1 MKLSLESYVLREK
14 FGDLEGL
21 RLIRDAGFDCVDMS
35 YYWTA
40 EGSELLGEGYCEYAR
55 GLRKHLDAIGLEC
68 NQAHAPFDLRYG
80 EEFDCANPRYR
91 AIVRSIESASIL
103 GAKAIIVHSIWHPAD
118 GRIVFDRE
126 YNLKFY
132 QSLLPFCE
140 KFGICVAVENLFA
153 HDKKRKYHAG
163 LLGTPAELLAFI
175 RDLNSPYFVGCVDV
189 GHAALTGN
197 EPEDFLRGMDE
208 TLLKAVHVQDGD
220 FLADRHVLPF
230 LGDFRWA
237 EIMKALKEKHYE
249 GELTFEI
256 FKYLSGFP
264 KEMLPEALRL
274 AERCGRYLIS
284 LFDRA

>member
-21 RLIRDAGFDCVDMS
+21 RLIKDTGFDCVDMS

-40 EGSELLGEGYCEYAR
+40 DDSPLLGEGYCEYAR
-55 GLRKHLDAIGLEC
+55 GLRKHLDAMGLAC

-80 EEFDCANPRYR
+80 EAFDCENPHYR
-91 AIVRSIESASIL
+91 AIVRAIESASIL
-103 GAKAIIVHSIWHPAD
+103 GAKAIIVHLIGHHAD
-118 GRIVFDRE
+118 GRILFDRE
-126 YNLKFY
+126 YNLNFY
-132 QSLLPFCE
+132 KSLQPFCE

-153 HDKKRKYHAG
+153 YDKKRSCHKG
-163 LLGTPAELLAFI
+163 LLGTPTELCDFI
-175 RDLNSPYFVGCVDV
+175 RDLNSPCFVGCVDV

-197 EPEDFLRGMDE
+197 EPEDFLRGMDGA
-208 TLLKAVHVQDGD
+208 LLQAVHVQDGD

-230 LGDFRWA
+230 LGSFRWS
-237 EIMKALKEKHYE
+237 EIMKALKEKRYE

-264 KEMLPEALRL
+264 KALIPEALRL

-284 LFDRA
+284 EFDRA